1 MTQRLSQCLN
11 IAWKVYFYLLFLQH
25 HKTTQKSPKIL
36 KITDSDQVSE
46 KIGDHFKTEQIS
58 EECIL
63 MLQS

>member
-46 KIGDHFKTEQIS
+46 KIGDHFKTDF
-58 EECIL
+58 
-63 MLQS
+63 